1 MEDHGKRRFIPGQRK
16 FCLDN
21 VIGPGASFFN
31 ALWPATSA
39 VQFGNIGT
47 FQEFGYCESS
57 DASCDEGETTS
68 QSRATARRLAQ
79 RLLAGILCGA
89 GARGAVQATGR
100 QRSRLSIAVM
110 GASSSSAALW
120 KQSAARV
127 RTLLLSAMPGCPMI
141 VALSSGLAF
150 TWVTSCRSAMTT

>member
-1 MEDHGKRRFIPGQRK
+1 M
-16 FCLDN
+16 
-21 VIGPGASFFN
+21 
-31 ALWPATSA
+31 
-39 VQFGNIGT
+39 
-47 FQEFGYCESS
+47 
-57 DASCDEGETTS
+57 
-68 QSRATARRLAQ
+68 RRLAQ

-127 RTLLLSAMPGCPMI
+127 RTLLPSGVPDDRRIEFRIGIHLGDVVQERDDDLMGNGVNIAEGI
-141 VALSSGLAF
+141 RVAWA
-150 TWVTSCRSAMTT
+150 